1 MRTVMRFEVLPGLPP
16 YGPPA
21 VSFTERGDSEF
32 REGLVVR
39 FCPKRSDP
47 WVGNFLGG
55 MSDYTNVLDHPNGTD
70 VIVVAWGETFVI
82 DPEHRAIR
90 EHVAS
95 DTQRAIP
102 APALGLILFQG
113 LVGFNA
119 VRSDNSRWKSPRI
132 SWDSFRNINLLETE
146 LTGEAWT
153 PIGDTWVPFALDLL
167 TGRCTGAIY
176 ETDMARA
183 LRATPRADQS

>member
-1 MRTVMRFEVLPGLPP
+1 MRFEVLPGLPP

-39 FCPKRSDP
+39 FYPKMSEP
-47 WVGNFLGG
+47 WIGNFLGG
-55 MSDYTNVLDHPNGTD
+55 MSDYTNVFDHPNGTD
-70 VIVVAWGETFVI
+70 VIVVAWGETFII
-82 DPEHRAIR
+82 DPGHRAIR
-90 EHVAS
+90 EHLAS

-102 APALGLILFQG
+102 VPALGLVLFQG

-119 VRSDNSRWKSPRI
+119 VRSDGSRWRSPRI
-132 SWDSFRNINLLETE
+132 SWDSFRDINVVETE

-153 PIGDTWVPFALDLL
+153 PIGDAWVPFALDLL

-176 ETDMARA
+176 EADMTRS
-183 LRATPRADQS
+183 LRATPRVDLS